1 MLGYIIDRSF
11 TSYPGE
17 VMPRKPTQAP
27 AARPLTAK
35 ARQTRAALLDAAM
48 AVFSEQRYF
57 SASVSAI
64 VRRCGLSQGT
74 FYTYFDSKE
83 QVLLELTD
91 RLVGE
96 YWEQVRA
103 LPAEQTNP
111 SGRLRRSLAVLLGH
125 TGKYIT
131 FIRVLGDLE
140 LVDPVT
146 VGYYDSVARHLRG
159 LVRDLVIRGEIRPLD
174 PNMIAYGLI
183 GMVQFQFLDWGD
195 EFERWPAEQAVDL
208 ILDLVCR
215 GIDGP
220 LPQIAA
226 SDANPTAAPAPEA
239 EAQGQN
245 RLTQGQKTR
254 LDLFAAAERIFGR
267 MGYNRAN
274 IADITREAGVALGTF
289 YVHFNSKIDLLEGVI
304 RHYSQQLR
312 WVLRQASDACAD
324 RREAERRGML
334 AFYRFIRRH
343 RELYRI
349 VAESYAV
356 SPQVSRWYYTTL
368 ASGYSQALRDGV
380 AQGHLRDIPIS
391 FLVRALMGFNHMI
404 GMKWLIWN
412 SSPFAEVTPQLAE
425 QAAEMVLR
433 GLSPR

>member
-1 MLGYIIDRSF
+1 ML
-11 TSYPGE
+11 
-17 VMPRKPTQAP
+17 RKPTQAH

-35 ARQTRAALLDAAM
+35 ARHTRAALLDAAM

-96 YWEQVRA
+96 YWDQVRA
-103 LPAEQTNP
+103 LPAHP
-111 SGRLRRSLAVLLGH
+111 DDPASRLKGSLAVLHEH
-125 TGKYIT
+125 TGKYIS

-159 LVRDLVIRGEIRPLD
+159 LVRGMVIRGQMRPLD

-183 GMVQFQFLDWGD
+183 GMVQFQFLDWGE
-195 EFERWPAEQAVDL
+195 EFPRWPADKAVEL
-208 ILDLVCR
+208 ILDLAGSGV
-215 GIDGP
+215 DGP
-220 LPQIAA
+220 QPVAEPDPESRAQ
-226 SDANPTAAPAPEA
+226 APAPEA

-254 LDLFAAAERIFGR
+254 LDIFGAAERIFGR
-267 MGYNRAN
+267 MGYDRAN

-312 WVLRQASDACAD
+312 WALRQATESCAD
-324 RREAERRGML
+324 RRAAERQGML
-334 AFYRFIRRH
+334 AFYRFIGQH

-349 VAESYAV
+349 VAESYAI

-368 ASGYSQALRDGV
+368 ASGYSEALRDGV

-412 SSPFAEVTPQLAE
+412 SSPFAEVSPQLAE
-425 QAAEMVLR
+425 QAAEMVQQ
-433 GLSPR
+433 GLFPK